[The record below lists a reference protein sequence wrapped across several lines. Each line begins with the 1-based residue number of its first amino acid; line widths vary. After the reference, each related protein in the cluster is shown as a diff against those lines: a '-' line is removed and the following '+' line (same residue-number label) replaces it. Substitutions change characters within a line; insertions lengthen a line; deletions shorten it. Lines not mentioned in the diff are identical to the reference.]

1 MLSKRPIG
9 HPLHC
14 PSRPWPVIMTSPVSR
29 QSKSAD
35 NPSPSSGSGA
45 DTPYLISDYLV
56 RDLRHVMLKVAA
68 NEGWFRNHWLGV
80 PIWQLPDDLMGL
92 QQAVTA
98 IRPGLIIETGT
109 KFGGCSLFFAS
120 MLALLGLEQSRV
132 ITIDITPTAEAE
144 AVRREQGLARFV
156 SEWLVG
162 SSLEPGVLETVAA
175 NVAKTSGPVLVFLD
189 DWHDG
194 DHVLAEIRAYQK
206 FVGRDGLLIV
216 ADTSF
221 ADLAGTPVAPYRSL
235 VDSNPRTAIA
245 SFLAESDTFER
256 CETFLSASGL
266 SNFADGYL
274 RRKPSAKE

>member
-1 MLSKRPIG
+1 
-9 HPLHC
+9 
-14 PSRPWPVIMTSPVSR
+14 
-29 QSKSAD
+29 
-35 NPSPSSGSGA
+35 
-45 DTPYLISDYLV
+45 
-56 RDLRHVMLKVAA
+56 
-68 NEGWFRNHWLGV
+68 
-80 PIWQLPDDLMGL
+80 
-92 QQAVTA
+92 
-98 IRPGLIIETGT
+98 
-109 KFGGCSLFFAS
+109 

-162 SSLEPGVLETVAA
+162 SSLDPGVLETVAA
-175 NVAKTSGPVLVFLD
+175 NVAKSSGPVLVFLD

-194 DHVLAEIRAYQK
+194 DHVLAEIRAYQQ
-206 FVGRDGLLIV
+206 FVNRDGLLIV

-235 VDSNPRTAIA
+235 IDSNPRTAIV
-245 SFLAESDTFER
+245 SFLAESDDFER
-256 CETFLSASGL
+256 CETYLSASGL

>member
-1 MLSKRPIG
+1 
-9 HPLHC
+9 
-14 PSRPWPVIMTSPVSR
+14 MTSPVSR
-29 QSKSAD
+29 PSDPAA
-35 NPSPSSGSGA
+35 NPSPGMGPRA

-56 RDLRHVMLKVAA
+56 RDLRQVMLKVAA

-109 KFGGCSLFFAS
+109 KFGGSALFFAS

-162 SSLEPGVLETVAA
+162 SSLDPGVLETVAA
-175 NVAKTSGPVLVFLD
+175 SVAKSSGPVLVFLD

-194 DHVLAEIRAYQK
+194 DHVLAEIRAYQQ
-206 FVGRDGLLIV
+206 FVNRDGLLIV

-245 SFLAESDTFER
+245 SFLAESDDFER